1 VVYLYFFLNAWLSA
15 NYIHGTGFLDQYKK
29 LYIISEAKS
38 FALSI
43 DIQNYIKP
51 VLTIE
56 FNHTGYDEMLG
67 YFAKV
72 FNTKIKDNTL
82 HLPDDIGS
90 GYMKLIELPNGLQG
104 VLSDYTVHQDLL
116 LNRTKIT
123 EDFYTLRFDE
133 VVIPDVNHD
142 ISQPLPLNVTPVRSA
157 VFLGS
162 TKFDWLFFSTKG
174 TRVKGLNFL
183 FSRQW
188 LEHFLEVES
197 VGDMIKKYLSLK
209 MSAFNYEPMDTEY
222 KRILGE
228 IISSEVDPS
237 LETLV
242 IQNRVMLLL
251 ERFFTRIYHKMSDM
265 HFDVKLSNN
274 DINQL
279 KEIERELVK
288 DFSVEPPGINKL
300 ARMAA
305 MSPSKLKNSFKE
317 IYGMP
322 VYQYYQKHR
331 MNKAKAMLLSKKY
344 SVKEVGMELGY
355 SNLSNFAKAFR
366 KSFDQL
372 PSDLL
377 SR

>member
-1 VVYLYFFLNAWLSA
+1 MLRFFANA
-15 NYIHGTGFLDQYKK
+15 FQ
-29 LYIISEAKS
+29 
-38 FALSI
+38 
-43 DIQNYIKP
+43 
-51 VLTIE
+51 
-56 FNHTGYDEMLG
+56 
-67 YFAKV
+67 
-72 FNTKIKDNTL
+72 TKIQGNTL
-82 HLPDDIGS
+82 QLPEAVGT

-104 VLSDYTVHQDLL
+104 ILSDYTVHQDLL
-116 LNRTKIT
+116 LTRTKIT
-123 EDFYTLRFDE
+123 DDFYTLRFDE
-133 VVIPDVNHD
+133 VLIPEVQAEGNIPKLAMH
-142 ISQPLPLNVTPVRSA
+142 VAPVRSA

-162 TKFDWLFFSTKG
+162 TKFDWMFFSTKG
-174 TRVKGLNFL
+174 TRVKGINIL

-188 LEHFLEVES
+188 LEKFLEAEN

-209 MSAFNYEPMDTEY
+209 MSAFNYEPMDVEY
-222 KRILGE
+222 KRFLAE
-228 IISSEVDPS
+228 IIGSQSDPA

-242 IQNRVMLLL
+242 IQNRIMLLL

-265 HFDVKLSNN
+265 HFDVKLSNG

-288 DFSVEPPGINKL
+288 DFSVEPPAIPQL

-317 IYGMP
+317 IYGLP

-331 MNKAKAMLLSKKY
+331 MNKAKAMLLSRKY

-377 SR
+377 GR

>member
-1 VVYLYFFLNAWLSA
+1 VL
-15 NYIHGTGFLDQYKK
+15 K
-29 LYIISEAKS
+29 
-38 FALSI
+38 I
-43 DIQNYIKP
+43 D
-51 VLTIE
+51 
-56 FNHTGYDEMLG
+56 FNHTQYDEMLA
-67 YFAKV
+67 YFASV
-72 FNTKIKDNTL
+72 FNTTLQNKTL
-82 HLPDDIGS
+82 HFPPQFGN

-104 VLSDYTVHQDLL
+104 ILSDYTVNEDILL
-116 LNRTKIT
+116 KRNKIT
-123 EDFYTLRFDE
+123 DDLYTLRFDE
-133 VVIPDVNHD
+133 VVIPEH
-142 ISQPLPLNVTPVRSA
+142 VTTVSTSTAAVPPVRSA

-174 TRVKGLNFL
+174 THVKGVNIL
-183 FSRQW
+183 FSKQW
-188 LEHFLEVES
+188 LEQFLEVES
-197 VGDMIKKYLSLK
+197 VGEMIKKYLSLK
-209 MSAFNYEPMDTEY
+209 MSAFNYEPMDIEY

-228 IISSEVDPS
+228 IINSQVDPS
-237 LETLV
+237 LETFM

-274 DINQL
+274 DINRL

-288 DFSVEPPGINKL
+288 DFSAEPPSINKL
-300 ARMAA
+300 ARLAA

-331 MNKAKAMLLSKKY
+331 MNKAKAMLLSRKY
-344 SVKEVGMELGY
+344 TVKEVGMELGY

-377 SR
+377 GR